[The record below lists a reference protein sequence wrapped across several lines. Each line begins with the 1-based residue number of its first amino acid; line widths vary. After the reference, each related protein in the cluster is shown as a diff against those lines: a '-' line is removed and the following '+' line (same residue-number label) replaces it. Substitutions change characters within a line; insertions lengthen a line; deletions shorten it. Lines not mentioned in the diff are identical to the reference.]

1 MKPVYITPRVL
12 AHFYLNH
19 EARINEDAEILLVLP
34 DGTPCRAPGSKGAE
48 AGKRNAGEVHHS
60 GTYRIQQDAPLGW

>member
-1 MKPVYITPRVL
+1 MNPVYITPRVL

-34 DGTPCRAPGSKGAE
+34 DGTPCRVKYIDVDKHGALILQ
-48 AGKRNAGEVHHS
+48 AKEVC
-60 GTYRIQQDAPLGW
+60 